1 MGKKKSSASKKQ
13 QSLAAAVEEAE
24 QEVDELKLNDE
35 TKLEG
40 AGKTK
45 EDGKK
50 GGQNKSKVEEKT
62 EEEEFEFDYTGGEN
76 TTEDN
81 DQNNQGLC
89 MLHISEILNSWQDW
103 KNLNLIV
110 FLNYIFLYLIY
121 KKIFLHKFF
130 FTIICIM

>member
-24 QEVDELKLNDE
+24 QEVGELTLNDE

-40 AGKTK
+40 TGKTK

-50 GGQNKSKVEEKT
+50 GGQKKSKVEEKT
-62 EEEEFEFDYTGGEN
+62 EEEFEFDYTGGEN

-89 MLHISEILNSWQDW
+89 DCVCFMFIVSKIVSRLENVTFKSGSLLCNSRGFSRSD
-103 KNLNLIV
+103 V
-110 FLNYIFLYLIY
+110 
-121 KKIFLHKFF
+121 
-130 FTIICIM
+130 CE